1 MAQAETA
8 RLLGARFV
16 SHGVPDWMPGKSI
29 EEQPE
34 AFSSLLFGADVG
46 KAVLDNIAREPPDV
60 LVVDCM
66 LTSGLAAAERAGIRS
81 AALVH
86 VLYEQF
92 VAGTVGRRWAAMLP
106 VVNEMRAALA
116 FLLLDR

>member
-8 RLLGARFV
+8 CLLGARFV
-16 SHGVPDWMPGKSI
+16 SHGAPDWTPGKTI
-29 EEQPE
+29 EEQSE

-46 KAVLDNIAREPPDV
+46 KAVLDSITQNPPDV

-66 LTSGLAAAERAGIRS
+66 LTSALAAAERVGIRS

-86 VLYEQF
+86 VLYQQF
-92 VAGTVGRRWAAMLP
+92 VAGTVGRRWAA
-106 VVNEMRAALA
+106 
-116 FLLLDR
+116 